1 MRKLLCASLM
11 GASLALPLPAVAQ
24 VQVDVPGVGVRI
36 GEPPVYE
43 RERYRDR
50 REDVEVRERR
60 DYNTGECRTRTVQRE
75 RPDGTTV
82 TAQDRVCD

>member
-11 GASLALPLPAVAQ
+11 GASLALPLPAMAQ

-50 REDVEVRERR
+50 REDVEVRER
-60 DYNTGECRTRTVQRE
+60 
-75 RPDGTTV
+75 PDGTTV